1 MRAWLYYR
9 LSRDEDE
16 ELNSLTNQ
24 RSIIAGYAEKNGFTI
39 AGESFDDNVSGMH
52 FDRDGIE
59 KICEA
64 VEQNQID
71 AVIVKDL
78 SRLGRHRTQTAVFID
93 YLKKHD
99 VRVISV
105 TENIDTSNENDDL
118 VIGMKQIINDMYA
131 KDASRKIRS
140 TYRQKQKEGI
150 VIIPPF
156 GYFKDKNTRQVV
168 IVEEAADTVRLIF
181 KLYLDGYGFKQI
193 AKKLNAD
200 GVHTPAYY
208 QQTLLGKNVPHTWPQ
223 ISKQQLW
230 ISTTIKRI
238 LENEF
243 YAGTLICHKTRT
255 DKINKT
261 FRFIPPEEQYRHEN
275 AVPAI
280 IDRETWQQA
289 QFLLQKRVKDRV
301 RAAPGQKIHRYTG
314 IIECADCHSVCT
326 ARTRKLPQGG
336 RRVEYICNTYHRYGK
351 EYCTTHLIRE
361 EVLDDLV
368 YKELLRVKKMA
379 HANWEAIDALAKD
392 WAAQKFN
399 AERQIDRLQ
408 ERISV
413 LKNEVEQIL
422 MERIRDKAHADIY
435 DVMLQKRDEAIQS
448 AEQQINEYRD
458 AQASIEARKES
469 MRPGID
475 LLDAITSEGSV
486 SDAHLRMFVN
496 KVYLHEQDGKLR
508 VEFVLN
514 ADFQTHLDLYD
525 QNGELT
531 DVCND
536 VPFPVSWTV
545 KMKKKQKETQDI
557 LSYHTQAAG
566 CSDKA
571 RAKASGGRQPIEECG
586 RTGL

>member
-475 LLDAITSEGSV
+475 LLDAITSESSV

-496 KVYLHEQDGKLR
+496 KVYLHEQDGKLS

-536 VPFPVSWTV
+536 LGYYFS
-545 KMKKKQKETQDI
+545 
-557 LSYHTQAAG
+557 
-566 CSDKA
+566 
-571 RAKASGGRQPIEECG
+571 KASANASA
-586 RTGL
+586 

>member
-496 KVYLHEQDGKLR
+496 KVYLHEQDGKLS

-536 VPFPVSWTV
+536 LGYYFS
-545 KMKKKQKETQDI
+545 
-557 LSYHTQAAG
+557 
-566 CSDKA
+566 
-571 RAKASGGRQPIEECG
+571 KASANASA
-586 RTGL
+586 

>member
-261 FRFIPPEEQYRHEN
+261 FRFIPPEEQYQHEN

-458 AQASIEARKES
+458 AQASLEARKES

-475 LLDAITSEGSV
+475 LLDAITSESSV

-496 KVYLHEQDGKLR
+496 KVYLHEQDGKLS

-536 VPFPVSWTV
+536 LGYYFS
-545 KMKKKQKETQDI
+545 
-557 LSYHTQAAG
+557 
-566 CSDKA
+566 
-571 RAKASGGRQPIEECG
+571 KASANASA
-586 RTGL
+586 

>member
-301 RAAPGQKIHRYTG
+301 RAAPGQKIDRYTG

-496 KVYLHEQDGKLR
+496 KVYLHEQDGKLS

-536 VPFPVSWTV
+536 LGYYFS
-545 KMKKKQKETQDI
+545 
-557 LSYHTQAAG
+557 
-566 CSDKA
+566 
-571 RAKASGGRQPIEECG
+571 KASANASA
-586 RTGL
+586 

>member
-39 AGESFDDNVSGMH
+39 AGESFDDNVSGMR

-458 AQASIEARKES
+458 AQASLEARKES
-469 MRPGID
+469 MQPGID
-475 LLDAITSEGSV
+475 LLDAITSESSV

-525 QNGELT
+525 QNGELK

-536 VPFPVSWTV
+536 LGYYFSKT
-545 KMKKKQKETQDI
+545 
-557 LSYHTQAAG
+557 SAN
-566 CSDKA
+566 
-571 RAKASGGRQPIEECG
+571 ASA
-586 RTGL
+586 

>member
-9 LSRDEDE
+9 LSRYEDE

-39 AGESFDDNVSGMH
+39 AGESFDDNVSGMR

-496 KVYLHEQDGKLR
+496 KVYLHEQDGKLS

-536 VPFPVSWTV
+536 LGYYFS
-545 KMKKKQKETQDI
+545 
-557 LSYHTQAAG
+557 
-566 CSDKA
+566 
-571 RAKASGGRQPIEECG
+571 KASANASA
-586 RTGL
+586 

>member
-39 AGESFDDNVSGMH
+39 AGESFDDNVSGMR

-475 LLDAITSEGSV
+475 LLDAITSESSV

-536 VPFPVSWTV
+536 LGYYFS
-545 KMKKKQKETQDI
+545 
-557 LSYHTQAAG
+557 
-566 CSDKA
+566 
-571 RAKASGGRQPIEECG
+571 KASANASA
-586 RTGL
+586 

>member
-399 AERQIDRLQ
+399 AERQIDWLQ

-458 AQASIEARKES
+458 AQASLEARKES

-475 LLDAITSEGSV
+475 LLDAITSESSV

-496 KVYLHEQDGKLR
+496 KVYLHEQDGKLS

-536 VPFPVSWTV
+536 LGYYFS
-545 KMKKKQKETQDI
+545 
-557 LSYHTQAAG
+557 
-566 CSDKA
+566 
-571 RAKASGGRQPIEECG
+571 KASANASA
-586 RTGL
+586 

>member
-379 HANWEAIDALAKD
+379 YANWEAIDALAKD

-458 AQASIEARKES
+458 AQASLEARKES
-469 MRPGID
+469 MQPGID
-475 LLDAITSEGSV
+475 LLDAITSESSV

-496 KVYLHEQDGKLR
+496 KVYLHEQDGKLS

-536 VPFPVSWTV
+536 LGYYFS
-545 KMKKKQKETQDI
+545 
-557 LSYHTQAAG
+557 
-566 CSDKA
+566 
-571 RAKASGGRQPIEECG
+571 KASANASA
-586 RTGL
+586 

>member
-39 AGESFDDNVSGMH
+39 AGESFDDNVSGMR

-475 LLDAITSEGSV
+475 LLDAITSEGGV

-496 KVYLHEQDGKLR
+496 KVYLHEQDGKLS

-536 VPFPVSWTV
+536 LGYYFS
-545 KMKKKQKETQDI
+545 
-557 LSYHTQAAG
+557 
-566 CSDKA
+566 
-571 RAKASGGRQPIEECG
+571 KASANASA
-586 RTGL
+586 

>member
-1 MRAWLYYR
+1 MRGWLYYR

-458 AQASIEARKES
+458 AQASLEARKES

-475 LLDAITSEGSV
+475 LLDAITSESSV

-496 KVYLHEQDGKLR
+496 KVYLHEQDGKLS

-514 ADFQTHLDLYD
+514 ADFQTHLDLYN

-536 VPFPVSWTV
+536 LGYYFS
-545 KMKKKQKETQDI
+545 
-557 LSYHTQAAG
+557 
-566 CSDKA
+566 
-571 RAKASGGRQPIEECG
+571 KASAEVSA
-586 RTGL
+586 

>member
-150 VIIPPF
+150 VLIPPF
-156 GYFKDKNTRQVV
+156 GCFKDKNTRQVV

-422 MERIRDKAHADIY
+422 MERIRDKAHANIY

-469 MRPGID
+469 MRPSID

-536 VPFPVSWTV
+536 LGYYFS
-545 KMKKKQKETQDI
+545 
-557 LSYHTQAAG
+557 
-566 CSDKA
+566 
-571 RAKASGGRQPIEECG
+571 KASANASA
-586 RTGL
+586 

>member
-1 MRAWLYYR
+1 MRGWLYYR

-458 AQASIEARKES
+458 AQASLEARKES
-469 MRPGID
+469 MQPGID
-475 LLDAITSEGSV
+475 LLDAITSESSV

-496 KVYLHEQDGKLR
+496 KVYLHEQDGKLS

-525 QNGELT
+525 QNGELK

-536 VPFPVSWTV
+536 LGYYFSKT
-545 KMKKKQKETQDI
+545 
-557 LSYHTQAAG
+557 SAN
-566 CSDKA
+566 
-571 RAKASGGRQPIEECG
+571 ASA
-586 RTGL
+586 

>member
-469 MRPGID
+469 MRPSID

-525 QNGELT
+525 QNGELK

-536 VPFPVSWTV
+536 LGYYFS
-545 KMKKKQKETQDI
+545 
-557 LSYHTQAAG
+557 
-566 CSDKA
+566 
-571 RAKASGGRQPIEECG
+571 KASAEVSA
-586 RTGL
+586 

>member
-458 AQASIEARKES
+458 AQASLEARKES
-469 MRPGID
+469 MQPGID

-496 KVYLHEQDGKLR
+496 KVYLHEQDGKLS

-525 QNGELT
+525 QNGELK

-536 VPFPVSWTV
+536 LGYYFS
-545 KMKKKQKETQDI
+545 
-557 LSYHTQAAG
+557 
-566 CSDKA
+566 
-571 RAKASGGRQPIEECG
+571 KASANASA
-586 RTGL
+586 

>member
-336 RRVEYICNTYHRYGK
+336 RRVEYICSTYHRYGK

-458 AQASIEARKES
+458 AQASLEARKES
-469 MRPGID
+469 MQPGID
-475 LLDAITSEGSV
+475 LLDAITSESSV

-525 QNGELT
+525 QNGELK

-536 VPFPVSWTV
+536 LGYYFSKT
-545 KMKKKQKETQDI
+545 
-557 LSYHTQAAG
+557 SAN
-566 CSDKA
+566 
-571 RAKASGGRQPIEECG
+571 ASA
-586 RTGL
+586 

>member
-379 HANWEAIDALAKD
+379 HANWEVIDALAKD

-399 AERQIDRLQ
+399 AERQINRLQ

-458 AQASIEARKES
+458 AQASLEARKES
-469 MRPGID
+469 MRPSID

-496 KVYLHEQDGKLR
+496 KVYLHEQDGKLS

-536 VPFPVSWTV
+536 LGYYFS
-545 KMKKKQKETQDI
+545 
-557 LSYHTQAAG
+557 
-566 CSDKA
+566 
-571 RAKASGGRQPIEECG
+571 KASAEVSA
-586 RTGL
+586 

>member
-475 LLDAITSEGSV
+475 LLDAITSESSV

-525 QNGELT
+525 QNGELK

-536 VPFPVSWTV
+536 LGYYFSKT
-545 KMKKKQKETQDI
+545 
-557 LSYHTQAAG
+557 S
-566 CSDKA
+566 
-571 RAKASGGRQPIEECG
+571 ASASA
-586 RTGL
+586 

>member
-39 AGESFDDNVSGMH
+39 AGESFDDNVSGMR

-475 LLDAITSEGSV
+475 LLDAITSEGGV

-536 VPFPVSWTV
+536 LGYYFS
-545 KMKKKQKETQDI
+545 
-557 LSYHTQAAG
+557 
-566 CSDKA
+566 
-571 RAKASGGRQPIEECG
+571 KASANASA
-586 RTGL
+586 

>member
-1 MRAWLYYR
+1 MVCRAEARRRGRHVARLSNPTRKRGKQMRGWLYYR

-361 EVLDDLV
+361 EVCPS
-368 YKELLRVKKMA
+368 RFRG
-379 HANWEAIDALAKD
+379 
-392 WAAQKFN
+392 Q
-399 AERQIDRLQ
+399 
-408 ERISV
+408 
-413 LKNEVEQIL
+413 
-422 MERIRDKAHADIY
+422 
-435 DVMLQKRDEAIQS
+435 
-448 AEQQINEYRD
+448 
-458 AQASIEARKES
+458 
-469 MRPGID
+469 
-475 LLDAITSEGSV
+475 
-486 SDAHLRMFVN
+486 
-496 KVYLHEQDGKLR
+496 
-508 VEFVLN
+508 
-514 ADFQTHLDLYD
+514 
-525 QNGELT
+525 
-531 DVCND
+531 
-536 VPFPVSWTV
+536 
-545 KMKKKQKETQDI
+545 
-557 LSYHTQAAG
+557 
-566 CSDKA
+566 
-571 RAKASGGRQPIEECG
+571 
-586 RTGL
+586 

>member
-301 RAAPGQKIHRYTG
+301 WAAPGQKIHRYTG

-458 AQASIEARKES
+458 AQASLEARKES

-475 LLDAITSEGSV
+475 LLDAITSESSV

-496 KVYLHEQDGKLR
+496 KVYLHEQDGKLS

-536 VPFPVSWTV
+536 LGYYFS
-545 KMKKKQKETQDI
+545 
-557 LSYHTQAAG
+557 
-566 CSDKA
+566 
-571 RAKASGGRQPIEECG
+571 KASANASA
-586 RTGL
+586 

>member
-458 AQASIEARKES
+458 AQASLEARKES
-469 MRPGID
+469 MQPGID

-496 KVYLHEQDGKLR
+496 KVYLHEQDGKLS

-536 VPFPVSWTV
+536 LGYYFS
-545 KMKKKQKETQDI
+545 
-557 LSYHTQAAG
+557 
-566 CSDKA
+566 
-571 RAKASGGRQPIEECG
+571 KASANASA
-586 RTGL
+586 

>member
-392 WAAQKFN
+392 WAAQKFS

-536 VPFPVSWTV
+536 LGYYFS
-545 KMKKKQKETQDI
+545 
-557 LSYHTQAAG
+557 
-566 CSDKA
+566 
-571 RAKASGGRQPIEECG
+571 KASANASA
-586 RTGL
+586 

>member
-1 MRAWLYYR
+1 MRAWLYYQ

-536 VPFPVSWTV
+536 LGYYFS
-545 KMKKKQKETQDI
+545 
-557 LSYHTQAAG
+557 
-566 CSDKA
+566 
-571 RAKASGGRQPIEECG
+571 KASANASA
-586 RTGL
+586 

>member
-458 AQASIEARKES
+458 AQASLEARKES

-475 LLDAITSEGSV
+475 LLDAITSESSV

-496 KVYLHEQDGKLR
+496 KVYLHEQDGKLS

-531 DVCND
+531 EVCND
-536 VPFPVSWTV
+536 LGYYFS
-545 KMKKKQKETQDI
+545 
-557 LSYHTQAAG
+557 
-566 CSDKA
+566 
-571 RAKASGGRQPIEECG
+571 KASANASA
-586 RTGL
+586 

>member
-200 GVHTPAYY
+200 GVHSPAYY

-496 KVYLHEQDGKLR
+496 KVYLHEQDGKLS

-536 VPFPVSWTV
+536 LGYYFS
-545 KMKKKQKETQDI
+545 
-557 LSYHTQAAG
+557 
-566 CSDKA
+566 
-571 RAKASGGRQPIEECG
+571 KASANASA
-586 RTGL
+586 

>member
-93 YLKKHD
+93 YLKNHD

-496 KVYLHEQDGKLR
+496 KVYLHEQDGKLS

-536 VPFPVSWTV
+536 LGYYFS
-545 KMKKKQKETQDI
+545 
-557 LSYHTQAAG
+557 
-566 CSDKA
+566 
-571 RAKASGGRQPIEECG
+571 KASANASA
-586 RTGL
+586 

>member
-118 VIGMKQIINDMYA
+118 VIEMKQIINDMYA

-496 KVYLHEQDGKLR
+496 KVYLHEQDGKLS

-536 VPFPVSWTV
+536 
-545 KMKKKQKETQDI
+545 
-557 LSYHTQAAG
+557 LSYYF
-566 CSDKA
+566 S
-571 RAKASGGRQPIEECG
+571 KASANASA
-586 RTGL
+586 

>member
-399 AERQIDRLQ
+399 AERQINRLQ

-458 AQASIEARKES
+458 AQASLEARKES
-469 MRPGID
+469 MRPSID

-496 KVYLHEQDGKLR
+496 RVYLHEQDGKLS

-536 VPFPVSWTV
+536 LGYYFS
-545 KMKKKQKETQDI
+545 
-557 LSYHTQAAG
+557 
-566 CSDKA
+566 
-571 RAKASGGRQPIEECG
+571 KASAEVSA
-586 RTGL
+586 

>member
-223 ISKQQLW
+223 LSKQQLW

-536 VPFPVSWTV
+536 
-545 KMKKKQKETQDI
+545 
-557 LSYHTQAAG
+557 LSYYF
-566 CSDKA
+566 S
-571 RAKASGGRQPIEECG
+571 KASANASA
-586 RTGL
+586 

>member
-469 MRPGID
+469 MRPSID
-475 LLDAITSEGSV
+475 LLDAITSEGNV

-536 VPFPVSWTV
+536 LGYYFS
-545 KMKKKQKETQDI
+545 
-557 LSYHTQAAG
+557 
-566 CSDKA
+566 
-571 RAKASGGRQPIEECG
+571 KASANASA
-586 RTGL
+586 

>member
-1 MRAWLYYR
+1 MRGWLYYR

-413 LKNEVEQIL
+413 LKNEVEHIL

-475 LLDAITSEGSV
+475 LLDAITSESSV

-496 KVYLHEQDGKLR
+496 KVYLHEQDGKLS

-536 VPFPVSWTV
+536 LGYYFS
-545 KMKKKQKETQDI
+545 
-557 LSYHTQAAG
+557 
-566 CSDKA
+566 
-571 RAKASGGRQPIEECG
+571 KASANASA
-586 RTGL
+586 

>member
-336 RRVEYICNTYHRYGK
+336 RRVEYICSTYHRYGK

-475 LLDAITSEGSV
+475 LLDAITSESSV

-496 KVYLHEQDGKLR
+496 KVYLHEQDGKLS

-525 QNGELT
+525 QNGELK

-536 VPFPVSWTV
+536 LGYYFSKT
-545 KMKKKQKETQDI
+545 
-557 LSYHTQAAG
+557 S
-566 CSDKA
+566 
-571 RAKASGGRQPIEECG
+571 ASASA
-586 RTGL
+586 

>member
-118 VIGMKQIINDMYA
+118 VIGIKQIINDMYA

-496 KVYLHEQDGKLR
+496 KVYLHEQDGKLS

-536 VPFPVSWTV
+536 LGYYFS
-545 KMKKKQKETQDI
+545 
-557 LSYHTQAAG
+557 
-566 CSDKA
+566 
-571 RAKASGGRQPIEECG
+571 KASANASA
-586 RTGL
+586 

>member
-422 MERIRDKAHADIY
+422 MERIRDKAHANIY

-536 VPFPVSWTV
+536 LGYYFS
-545 KMKKKQKETQDI
+545 
-557 LSYHTQAAG
+557 
-566 CSDKA
+566 
-571 RAKASGGRQPIEECG
+571 KASANASA
-586 RTGL
+586 

>member
-1 MRAWLYYR
+1 MRGWLYYR

-243 YAGTLICHKTRT
+243 YAGTLICHKTKT

-469 MRPGID
+469 MRPSID

-536 VPFPVSWTV
+536 
-545 KMKKKQKETQDI
+545 
-557 LSYHTQAAG
+557 LSYYF
-566 CSDKA
+566 S
-571 RAKASGGRQPIEECG
+571 KASANASA
-586 RTGL
+586 

>member
-243 YAGTLICHKTRT
+243 YAVTLICHKTRT

-496 KVYLHEQDGKLR
+496 KVYLHEQDGKLS

-536 VPFPVSWTV
+536 LGYYFS
-545 KMKKKQKETQDI
+545 
-557 LSYHTQAAG
+557 
-566 CSDKA
+566 
-571 RAKASGGRQPIEECG
+571 KASDNASA
-586 RTGL
+586 